1 MTLRIVGVA
10 GNPRAKAPLHEGL
23 QPRDTLFQVCQM
35 KDFDPPANSEIRLW
49 GALPKPEQKAIV
61 LKTPTS
67 SDVEVILVLDKD
79 IDMLIAA
86 LQGLRAL

>member
-10 GNPRAKAPLHEGL
+10 GEPRLKAPHSEDL

-35 KDFDPPANSEIRLW
+35 KDFDPPPNSEIRLW
-49 GALPKPEQKAIV
+49 GALPRPEQKAIV

-67 SDVEVILVLDKD
+67 NVEVILVFDKD

-86 LQGLRAL
+86 LQGLRAR